1 MGSFP
6 EMFNSFCG
14 LWRWGLVMCAGSLYS
29 YIQDYNRRE
38 SFSLKEKKQTNKQTN
53 KQATTT
59 TKKYIYIYSGP
70 FTLRSRLKMTS
81 RSCFLTGR

>member
-38 SFSLKEKKQTNKQTN
+38 SFSLKKKKKTNKQTN
-53 KQATTT
+53 KRQQQQQN
-59 TKKYIYIYSGP
+59 IYIYSGP
-70 FTLRSRLKMTS
+70 FTLPSRLQMTS

>member
-38 SFSLKEKKQTNKQTN
+38 SFSLKKKQKKTNKQTN

-59 TKKYIYIYSGP
+59 TKKNIYIFWTLYSSFP
-70 FTLRSRLKMTS
+70 TKDDKS
-81 RSCFLTGR
+81 FLFSNW

>member
-38 SFSLKEKKQTNKQTN
+38 SFSLKKKKNKQTNKQTN
-53 KQATTT
+53 KRQQQQ
-59 TKKYIYIYSGP
+59 KYIYIYI
-70 FTLRSRLKMTS
+70 FWTLYSSFPTKDDKS
-81 RSCFLTGR
+81 FLFSNW

>member
-38 SFSLKEKKQTNKQTN
+38 SFSLKKTNKQTNKQTN
-53 KQATTT
+53 KRQQQQ
-59 TKKYIYIYSGP
+59 KNIYIYSGP
-70 FTLRSRLKMTS
+70 FTLPSRLKMTS

>member
-38 SFSLKEKKQTNKQTN
+38 SFSLKKKTKTNKQTN
-53 KQATTT
+53 KQTSDNNN
-59 TKKYIYIYSGP
+59 KKIYIYILDP
-70 FTLRSRLKMTS
+70 LL
-81 RSCFLTGR
+81 FLPD

>member
-38 SFSLKEKKQTNKQTN
+38 SFSLKKKKQKQTNKQTSDNNN
-53 KQATTT
+53 K
-59 TKKYIYIYSGP
+59 KIYIYIYSGP
-70 FTLRSRLKMTS
+70 FTLPSRLKMTS